1 MEIVSHYMLV
11 EQVEVVRH
19 HCSHFI
25 LNSKQQ
31 DLTKKIYIICEG
43 AESWQSFVKSL
54 LLLSPSEKAESCP
67 ALQSSAHTQTAGFV
81 CILLKNGDSQNTW
94 NKVSVLQLI
103 PVTLWKSLRDCF

>member
-43 AESWQSFVKSL
+43 AES
-54 LLLSPSEKAESCP
+54 
-67 ALQSSAHTQTAGFV
+67 
-81 CILLKNGDSQNTW
+81 
-94 NKVSVLQLI
+94 
-103 PVTLWKSLRDCF
+103 